1 MVTTA
6 SRERTI
12 EAAAR
17 WLADGEIVLV
27 GVGDPSIAAW
37 RARESHAT
45 ELQLVYESGAIG
57 SVPETSPL
65 SIGDPTLVAQ
75 ALATMSVADMFD
87 LVIGGGRIDT
97 AFVGAAQI
105 DRRGC
110 LNSTVVGTYDAPKV
124 RLPGS
129 GGAVEILHGAKRVL
143 VMSPL
148 ERRRFPE
155 RVDFVSSRPRATS
168 ELVVVTDRAVLARRP
183 GEEELALVS
192 LMPGETVEGIR
203 AEVQWDLRISDDID
217 VERVQQ
223 D

>member
-1 MVTTA
+1 MSTDA
-6 SRERTI
+6 RQRTI
-12 EAAAR
+12 DAAAR
-17 WLADGEIVLV
+17 WLQDDEIVLV

-37 RARESHAT
+37 KARAAHAPN
-45 ELQLVYESGAIG
+45 LQLVYESGAVG
-57 SVPETSPL
+57 SIPDTSPL

-75 ALATMSVADMFD
+75 ALGTMSVADMFD

-110 LNSTVVGTYDAPKV
+110 LNSTVVGTYANPDV

-129 GGAVEILHGAKRVL
+129 GGAAEILHGAKRVL

-155 RVDFVSSRPRATS
+155 QVDFVSSRPRPGS

-183 GEEELALVS
+183 EEDELTLVE
-192 LMPGETVEGIR
+192 LMPGASVDDVR
-203 AEVQWDLRISDDID
+203 AEVQWELRVAPDLSTA
-217 VERVQQ
+217 
-223 D
+223 

>member
-1 MVTTA
+1 MSA
-6 SRERTI
+6 DARERTI
-12 EAAAR
+12 DAAAR
-17 WLADGEIVLV
+17 WLQDEEIVLV

-37 RARESHAT
+37 RARAAHAPN
-45 ELQLVYESGAIG
+45 LQLVYESGAVG
-57 SVPETSPL
+57 SIPDASPL

-75 ALATMSVADMFD
+75 ALGTMSVADMFD

-110 LNSTVVGTYDAPKV
+110 LNSTVVGEYAHPKV

-129 GGAVEILHGAKRVL
+129 GGAAEILHGAKRVL

-155 RVDFVSSRPRATS
+155 QVDFVSSRPRASS

-183 GEEELALVS
+183 REDELTLVE
-192 LMPGETVEGIR
+192 LMAGETVEAVR
-203 AEVQWDLRISDDID
+203 AEVQWDLRVASSL
-217 VERVQQ
+217 RTA
-223 D
+223 